1 MNSRYTLA
9 LALLLSSLPAFT
21 RANDHDCLRNIE
33 LKSGDIEAAVIW
45 LASEKLPDFGLQCP
59 IKDSIKREVILDRVD
74 AHITHGALALDV
86 DLPSAGSVAVITNDE
101 SLHVLWTITNG
112 LLAHKATNDI
122 LSDAGKTYV
131 SEKLVSAALW
141 VLTQTNVEGLLPDS
155 ITSGRI
161 YNFIRKEAAR
171 CGVSH
176 LIQKACNK

>member
-21 RANDHDCLRNIE
+21 RANDSDCLRNIE

-86 DLPSAGSVAVITNDE
+86 ELPSAGSVAVVTNDE
-101 SLHVLWTITNG
+101 SLHVLYVVAQD
-112 LLAHKATNDI
+112 LLAHKTTNDI
-122 LSDAGKTYV
+122 LTDAGKTYV

-141 VLTQTNVEGLLPDS
+141 IVSQTNVEGLLPDS

-161 YNFIRKEAAR
+161 YNFLRKELAR
-171 CGVSH
+171 CGVAH
-176 LIQKACNK
+176 LLQRACNK

>member
-21 RANDHDCLRNIE
+21 RANDHDSLRNIE

-45 LASEKLPDFGLQCP
+45 LASEKLPDFGQCP
-59 IKDSIKREVILDRVD
+59 IKDAIKREVILDRVD
-74 AHITHGALALDV
+74 AHITHGALAVDF
-86 DLPSAGSVAVITNDE
+86 DLPQAGSVAVITNDE

-141 VLTQTNVEGLLPDS
+141 VLTQTNVESLLPNS
-155 ITSGRI
+155 ITRGTI
-161 YNFIRKEAAR
+161 YNFLRKEAAR
-171 CGVSH
+171 CGIAR
-176 LIQKACNK
+176 LIQRACNK